1 MEEFN
6 TTSYESIEV
15 LDKFTKWVEDFCVE
29 NGVIDYKE
37 NDQYEIIIN
46 MPHDDIRGLSNDECF
61 AYALTLMNYASL
73 LQKKYDVVHSQHIW
87 CVEALNFLYAKYW
100 DRYDKYLPAEIKK
113 KSIILD
119 NSFAQ
124 SVEKARI
131 RLYAAMQI
139 LSESAKDVRK
149 RVSILQDLGK
159 HRSFK

>member
-6 TTSYESIEV
+6 TTDYESIEV
-15 LDKFTKWVEDFCVE
+15 LDKFSKWIDNFCVE

-37 NDQYEIIIN
+37 NDQ
-46 MPHDDIRGLSNDECF
+46 
-61 AYALTLMNYASL
+61 YALTLMNYASL
-73 LQKKYDVVHSQHIW
+73 LQKKYDVVHSQHTW

-100 DRYDKYLPAEIKK
+100 DKYDKYLPAEIKK
-113 KSIILD
+113 KSIILE

-124 SVEKARI
+124 NVEKSRI

-139 LSESAKDVRK
+139 LSESARDVRK
-149 RVSILQDLGK
+149 RVSIFQDLGK